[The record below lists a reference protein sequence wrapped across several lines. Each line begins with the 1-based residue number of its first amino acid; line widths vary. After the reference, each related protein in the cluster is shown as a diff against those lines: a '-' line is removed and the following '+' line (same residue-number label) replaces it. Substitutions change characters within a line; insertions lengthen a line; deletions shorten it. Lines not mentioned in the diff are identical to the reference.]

1 MFNAAFFSSPV
12 APAGG
17 ELERRIDTAVRH
29 FASRD
34 CRWAF
39 WASESKLEARA
50 PHQVRI
56 AFRGR
61 GLHPS
66 FRHPGM
72 ACDELAPPRPGRLLP
87 DLEFRPVAGRPS
99 RLAFSHINAVAFRL
113 PFHWCAELYDVDA
126 LWDGNFIGT
135 LGCVDGEPVCTAA
148 TLVASGAVG
157 LYSVATLPGHE
168 RRGYGEAITRYA
180 VERARASSGLTRLI
194 LQATDAGLPLYRRLG
209 YRTVTHFGIY
219 ST

>member
-12 APAGG
+12 ALAGK
-17 ELERRIDTAVRH
+17 ELERRIDAATRH

-39 WASESKLEARA
+39 WAAESKLEACA
-50 PHQVRI
+50 PHQVRS
-56 AFRGR
+56 AFRGQS
-61 GLHPS
+61 LHPA

-72 ACDELAPPRPGRLLP
+72 ACDALSQPARPLP
-87 DLEFRPVAGRPS
+87 DLEFRPVADRPS
-99 RLAFSHINAVAFRL
+99 RLAFSHVNAVAFRL
-113 PFHWCAELYDVDA
+113 PFRWCAELYDADA
-126 LWDGNFIGT
+126 IWDRDFIGY
-135 LGCVDGEPVCTAA
+135 LGCVGGEPVCTAA

-168 RRGYGEAITRYA
+168 RRGYGEAITRHA
-180 VERARASSGLTRLI
+180 VERARASSSLTRLI
-194 LQATDAGLPLYRRLG
+194 LQATAPGLSLYQRLG
-209 YRTVTHFGIY
+209 YRTVTHFAIY